1 MMVQRLT
8 QMSRIFRSRYEIT
21 WPFFQ
26 FRYGS
31 LCRSSH
37 FSGHVIFL
45 QRLTILL
52 VILLMAGSD
61 AGASKYK
68 RSIENVAIPDVVLV
82 NQQGEKVRLKSL
94 LETDQP
100 VLVDFIYATC
110 TTICP
115 ILSAGFANF
124 QRELGP
130 ETKNVRL
137 VSITIDP
144 ENDTPAAMKEY
155 LERYQA
161 QPGWD
166 FLTGSRQDVD
176 RVMKAFNAYFR
187 SKMDHQPLS
196 FIRSQEDGKWIR
208 LYGLMSSSDL
218 MKEFQQRGGK

>member
-1 MMVQRLT
+1 MGQRIILT
-8 QMSRIFRSRYEIT
+8 IRIF
-21 WPFFQ
+21 
-26 FRYGS
+26 
-31 LCRSSH
+31 
-37 FSGHVIFL
+37 
-45 QRLTILL
+45 TILL
-52 VILLMAGSD
+52 GIFCPTGAE
-61 AGASKYK
+61 AGAVKYK
-68 RSIENVAIPDVVLV
+68 RSVESVTIPDVVLV
-82 NQQGEKVRLKSL
+82 NQQGDKVRLKSL

-115 ILSAGFANF
+115 ILSAGFANL

-130 ETKNVRL
+130 EAAKVRL
-137 VSITIDP
+137 VSFTIDP
-144 ENDTPAAMKEY
+144 EHDTPGIMQEY
-155 LERYQA
+155 LDRYQA

-166 FLTGSRQDVD
+166 FLTGSRQDID

-218 MKEFQQRGGK
+218 MKEFQQTGGK

>member
-1 MMVQRLT
+1 MGLRIILT
-8 QMSRIFRSRYEIT
+8 IRIF
-21 WPFFQ
+21 
-26 FRYGS
+26 
-31 LCRSSH
+31 
-37 FSGHVIFL
+37 
-45 QRLTILL
+45 TILL
-52 VILLMAGSD
+52 VIFCLTGAE
-61 AGASKYK
+61 AGAVKYE
-68 RSIENVAIPDVVLV
+68 RSVESVTIPDVVLV
-82 NQQGEKVRLKSL
+82 NQQGDKVRLKSL

-115 ILSAGFANF
+115 ILSAGFANL

-130 ETKNVRL
+130 EAAKVRL
-137 VSITIDP
+137 VSFTIDP
-144 ENDTPAAMKEY
+144 ENDTPGIMQEY
-155 LERYQA
+155 LDRYQA

-166 FLTGSRQDVD
+166 FLTGSRQDID

-218 MKEFQQRGGK
+218 MKEFQQTGGK

>member
-8 QMSRIFRSRYEIT
+8 RMPRIF
-21 WPFFQ
+21 
-26 FRYGS
+26 
-31 LCRSSH
+31 
-37 FSGHVIFL
+37 
-45 QRLTILL
+45 TILL
-52 VILLMAGSD
+52 AILLMAGSD

-68 RSIENVAIPDVVLV
+68 RSIENVVIPDVVLV

-94 LETDQP
+94 LESDQP

-130 ETKNVRL
+130 ETKNARL

>member
-1 MMVQRLT
+1 MLTHRDTEETSMGQRIILT
-8 QMSRIFRSRYEIT
+8 IRIF
-21 WPFFQ
+21 
-26 FRYGS
+26 
-31 LCRSSH
+31 
-37 FSGHVIFL
+37 
-45 QRLTILL
+45 TILL
-52 VILLMAGSD
+52 GIFCLTGAE

-68 RSIENVAIPDVVLV
+68 RSIENVTIPDVVLV

-124 QRELGP
+124 QREVGP

-144 ENDTPAAMKEY
+144 ENDTPSAMKEY